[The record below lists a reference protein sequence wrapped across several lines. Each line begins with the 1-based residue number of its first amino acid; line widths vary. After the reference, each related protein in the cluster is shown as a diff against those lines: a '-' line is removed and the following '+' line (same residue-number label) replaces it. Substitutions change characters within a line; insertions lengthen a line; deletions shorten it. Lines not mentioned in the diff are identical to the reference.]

1 MVLCGMGTG
10 VVSAD
15 DYSVRNTTNTPSN
28 ISIVHSS
35 IYHDGGGHYIDGGCG
50 YVGTAT
56 TLKIETAQIAGQ
68 LYNNDVTLANTIG
81 SFTKVDEVKD
91 EKGNVTTTAQ
101 AGLNQDILG
110 SDAFNA
116 SKVEGTSPNGTVIGA
131 INAAYDLLDNGKAD
145 TDLGNLTDA
154 GKLAAKKL
162 AQEAITVEGSG
173 YAKVDSNVT
182 EGKTTYTVSVTADG
196 QVADGNTGLV
206 TGETVY
212 NALKNEV
219 GTVNADGTFADFADS
234 DLAGKT
240 TITSAISTVN
250 GKVGATDENGKFTAF
265 KGSDLAEETNV
276 ADAVSKVNGKVGETD
291 ADGKFNDFK
300 GDNLLAG
307 KTTASSAIAA
317 VSGKMG
323 ATGADGKFSDFA
335 GSDIADAES
344 VTGAVKAVNDKVGDT
359 QYASTKYV
367 SAGTSATEAIGALDK
382 GLSDLDGKIGKVGAG
397 AAALAALHPLDY
409 DADDKFSFA
418 AGYGN
423 YAGENAAALGAFY
436 RPNENVMFSVGGTLG
451 TGENM
456 VNAGVSFALGHGAA
470 AGTSKAAMA
479 KKIEAQ
485 DEEIADLKAEVA
497 ELKAMVRE
505 LAAK

>member
-1 MVLCGMGTG
+1 MNKHFMSAMKKASAAVTVAVLCGMGTG
-10 VVSAD
+10 VVSAE
-15 DYSVRNTTNTPSN
+15 DYSVVNTKNTPSN

-35 IYHDGGGHYIDGGCG
+35 IYHNGGGHYIDGGCG

-56 TLKIETAQIAGQ
+56 TLKIETAEIAGQ

-81 SFTKVDEVKD
+81 SFTEVK
-91 EKGNVTTTAQ
+91 EVKNENGKVTTTAQ
-101 AGLNQDILG
+101 AGLNQAILE
-110 SDAFNA
+110 SDAFKA
-116 SKVEGTSPNGTVIGA
+116 SKVTGTSPNGTVIGA
-131 INAAYDLLDNGKAD
+131 INAAYDVLDAGKAD
-145 TDLGNLTDA
+145 TDLGNLSEE

-162 AQEAITVEGSG
+162 AQEAIEVTGEG
-173 YAKVDSNVT
+173 AAEVT
-182 EGKTTYTVSVTADG
+182 SSTAADGSKTTYTIKVNANG
-196 QVADGNTGLV
+196 QVADGDTGLV
-206 TGETVY
+206 TGDTVY
-212 NALKNEV
+212 EALKQEVGEV
-219 GTVNADGTFADFADS
+219 GTD
-234 DLAGKT
+234 
-240 TITSAISTVN
+240 
-250 GKVGATDENGKFTAF
+250 GKFT
-265 KGSDLAEETNV
+265 
-276 ADAVSKVNGKVGETD
+276 
-291 ADGKFNDFK
+291 DFA
-300 GDNLLAG
+300 GDNLLAD
-307 KTTASSAIAA
+307 KTSASSAIKA

-323 ATGADGKFSDFA
+323 ATKADGTFEDFKDNNLLAKETTVTGAVNTLSNKMGTVGTDGKFTDFA
-335 GSDIADAES
+335 GSDIANAES

-367 SAGTSATEAIGALDK
+367 TAGTSATDAIGALDK
-382 GLSDLDGKIGKVGAG
+382 GLSDLDGKLGKVGAG

-485 DEEIADLKAEVA
+485 DEEIADLKAEVE